1 MGRKGYIKRREELR
15 WQKEWIKKEKLLKEY
30 GCTDALIQELHDF
43 EWAQFNS
50 DRRFY
55 EKLNDYED
63 DYLERFPEK
72 PKPHEVDTIE
82 DIFEIVQDENVLT
95 QLRKAE
101 EPVLI
106 FFVMRAND
114 YKIEEIA
121 DKLHMTTGEIYGRV
135 YRFRQKISKKRKK

>member
-1 MGRKGYIKRREELR
+1 MGHNGYNKRREELK
-15 WQKEWIKKEKLLKEY
+15 WKKEWNKKEELLKKY
-30 GCTDALIQELHDF
+30 GWADNLIQELHDF

-55 EKLNDYED
+55 EKLKDYKD

-72 PKPHEVDTIE
+72 PKSHEVDTIE
-82 DIFEIVQDENVLT
+82 DIFDIVQDETVLS
-95 QLRKAE
+95 QLKKAE
-101 EPVLI
+101 KPVLI

-114 YKIEEIA
+114 YKIEQIA
-121 DKLHMTTGEIYGRV
+121 EELHMTAGEIYGRV